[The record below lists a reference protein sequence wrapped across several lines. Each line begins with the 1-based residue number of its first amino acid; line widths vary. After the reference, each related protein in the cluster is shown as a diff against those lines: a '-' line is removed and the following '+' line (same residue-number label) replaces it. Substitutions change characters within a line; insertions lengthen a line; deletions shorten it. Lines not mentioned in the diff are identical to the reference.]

1 MSRISCLSLAVVALT
16 IAGLAASEAQAGL
29 IAGQTVNVDLLPS
42 QNVQDSDG
50 RLNDVYADQGVLPS
64 TGNTWNGVESPAS
77 GSITESSLLDSQGS
91 STTVG
96 FNLAAPTG
104 SWSHNK
110 LSDFPNELL
119 VNYASLERTDQSTAN
134 QATLTISGLT
144 AGVLHDVAIYSQGD
158 TAGQGG
164 EFTLGSQTKTTSADP
179 LTVNFD
185 EGVNYITLSG
195 QADSNGE
202 LQITWRNL
210 VDGNGS
216 VERWS
221 ALNGFQVQAVPEPA
235 SLALLGLGGLMMISG
250 RRRKT
255 R

>member
-1 MSRISCLSLAVVALT
+1 MSIRSML
-16 IAGLAASEAQAGL
+16 AGLMVLTLAGAAQAGL

-42 QNVQDSDG
+42 QQQQVDNG
-50 RLNDVYADQGVLPS
+50 RLTDVFADQGALPS
-64 TGNTWNGVESPAS
+64 TGNTWNGVESLVS
-77 GSITESSLLDSQGS
+77 GITQTNLLDSQNS
-91 STTVG
+91 QTDVG

-119 VNYASLERTDQSTAN
+119 VNYAALEWTDSSTAN

-144 AGVLHDVAIYSQGD
+144 AGVLHDVAIYAQGD
-158 TAGQGG
+158 AAGQGG

-195 QADSNGE
+195 QADGNGE
-202 LQITWRNL
+202 LEITWRNL

-216 VERWS
+216 VEQWS

-235 SLALLGLGGLMMISG
+235 SLALMGLGGLMML
-250 RRRKT
+250 RRRL
-255 R
+255 RA

>member
-1 MSRISCLSLAVVALT
+1 MSIRAML
-16 IAGLAASEAQAGL
+16 AGLIVFTGAATVQAGL
-29 IAGQTVNVDLLPS
+29 IPGQTVNVDLLPS
-42 QNVQDSDG
+42 QNVQDSNG
-50 RLNDVYADQGVLPS
+50 RLDDVYADQGVLPS

-77 GSITESSLLDSQGS
+77 GSITESNLLDAQGS

-96 FNLAAPTG
+96 FNLAAPSG
-104 SWSHNK
+104 SWSHAK
-110 LSDFPNELL
+110 LSNLPNELL

-134 QATLTISGLT
+134 EATLTISGLT
-144 AGVLHDVAIYSQGD
+144 AGVLHDVAIYAQGD
-158 TAGQGG
+158 VDGQGG

-179 LTVNFD
+179 LDVNFD

-195 QADSNGE
+195 QADGNGE
-202 LQITWRNL
+202 LEITWRNL

-235 SLALLGLGGLMMISG
+235 SLALMGLGGLMML
-250 RRRKT
+250 RRRL
-255 R
+255 RA